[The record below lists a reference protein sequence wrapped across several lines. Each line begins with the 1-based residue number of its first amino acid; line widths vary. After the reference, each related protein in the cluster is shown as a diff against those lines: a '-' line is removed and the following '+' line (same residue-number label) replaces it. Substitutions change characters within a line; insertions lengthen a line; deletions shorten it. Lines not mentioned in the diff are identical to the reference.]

1 MKKIYIKVD
10 GMMCNHCHQTVT
22 NIIKKNCDVQKIR
35 ISNNIVTVYY
45 ENSINKENIINE
57 INSKGY
63 ITKEEYISENKRK
76 ISNKIGLLEFIII
89 LLALILINILLN
101 KLFGFNV
108 FNMIPTINNNIT
120 FGMLFVTGLFTSIH
134 CISMCGAINLYASSN
149 NNTNNLKKFKNPLL
163 YNLGRLISYTVLGA
177 IIGGIG
183 KAFSINYIVQSTI
196 ILIASIF
203 MIAMSLSM
211 LGIITISNRI
221 KTCKIVQKFKTK
233 NSFIIGILNG
243 LMPCGPLQ
251 AMQIY
256 ALSTASIVY
265 GALSMFLFC
274 LGTIPLMLFFGS
286 FVNLC
291 KGKAKIV
298 INKIASVLIFI
309 LSIAMLN
316 RALVGFGF
324 NIEDMFISKQDY
336 AEYTKTIIKDDY
348 QYVEFD
354 LDYDQ
359 FKDIIVQK
367 DITVKMIINVD
378 KKHLNGCNNE
388 IVINEYGIKQKLEI
402 GKNEIEFIPQNEGNY
417 IYSCWMNMISNKI
430 KVINNMD
437 FFKDN

>member
-1 MKKIYIKVD
+1 
-10 GMMCNHCHQTVT
+10 
-22 NIIKKNCDVQKIR
+22 
-35 ISNNIVTVYY
+35 
-45 ENSINKENIINE
+45 
-57 INSKGY
+57 
-63 ITKEEYISENKRK
+63 
-76 ISNKIGLLEFIII
+76 
-89 LLALILINILLN
+89 
-101 KLFGFNV
+101 
-108 FNMIPTINNNIT
+108 
-120 FGMLFVTGLFTSIH
+120 
-134 CISMCGAINLYASSN
+134 
-149 NNTNNLKKFKNPLL
+149 
-163 YNLGRLISYTVLGA
+163 
-177 IIGGIG
+177 
-183 KAFSINYIVQSTI
+183 
-196 ILIASIF
+196 
-203 MIAMSLSM
+203 
-211 LGIITISNRI
+211 
-221 KTCKIVQKFKTK
+221 
-233 NSFIIGILNG
+233 
-243 LMPCGPLQ
+243 MPCGPLQ

-291 KGKAKIV
+291 KGKSKIV

-367 DITVKMIINVD
+367 DIPVKMVINVD